1 MLRLSQAP
9 DSSTKGR
16 VIARLLEVSLSRDAN
31 RWAPRAASLQSLP
44 TDRRPQEGP
53 PARIQ
58 TGRGE
63 LPADRE
69 PTDSQ
74 ARCRSHAERRTRGLV
89 SRRRSLVV
97 LLVLCFLETQLKIVK
112 LLRAQPPDTG
122 RLYINL
128 RLDSR
133 EDLNVLSRSGVSLL
147 RKGNETPV
155 ILKGRVV
162 SRDGYVLEHLWGGKA
177 LAPLL

>member
-1 MLRLSQAP
+1 M
-9 DSSTKGR
+9 
-16 VIARLLEVSLSRDAN
+16 
-31 RWAPRAASLQSLP
+31 
-44 TDRRPQEGP
+44 
-53 PARIQ
+53 
-58 TGRGE
+58 
-63 LPADRE
+63 
-69 PTDSQ
+69 
-74 ARCRSHAERRTRGLV
+74 
-89 SRRRSLVV
+89 VV